1 MNYSPLR
8 IRVYTIL
15 ERGEKHDTKSVY
27 FDYFIITLVLLSVIS
42 TIWESYPAAQEKY
55 GEYFHG
61 FEIFSII
68 IFTIE
73 YLLRLWT
80 APLKYPYLSAWKA
93 YLKYIFSFL
102 ALIDLLAI
110 LPFYLPFLGVE
121 DLRLLRM
128 MRLLR
133 LLRVFKLNR
142 YSRALNLVYDVLKE
156 KGEELVTTVFFALI
170 LLLVSSTLMYYV
182 EHEANPNGFPNIIA
196 TLWWAVVTL
205 TTVGYGD
212 VVPVTMLG
220 KLLNGITALIGIGV
234 VALPT
239 SILSAGF
246 LEKVEERK
254 KIERETKEKMEKQLL
269 EDLRRRTGKTGKTEE
284 KNQDSHSTHLCYCP
298 HCGGKLP
305 DTGHS

>member
-1 MNYSPLR
+1 MNYSLFR
-8 IRVYTIL
+8 IRIYTIL
-15 ERGEKHDTKSVY
+15 ERGEKHDKKSIY
-27 FDYFIITLVLLSVIS
+27 FDYFIIILVLLSVVS
-42 TIWESYPAAQEKY
+42 TIWESHSTKIGEEDYI
-55 GEYFHG
+55 EYFNL
-61 FEIFSII
+61 FESFSIA
-68 IFTIE
+68 IFTVE

-80 APLKYPYLSAWKA
+80 APLKYPHLSAWKA
-93 YLKYIFSFL
+93 YLKYVFSFI

-110 LPFYLPFLGVE
+110 LPFYLPFFGVE

-142 YSRALNLVYDVLKE
+142 YSRALNLVSDVLKE
-156 KGEELVTTVFFALI
+156 KGEELVTTLFFALI

-212 VVPVTMLG
+212 VVPVTLLG
-220 KLLNGITALIGIGV
+220 KILNGITALIGIGV

-254 KIERETKEKMEKQLL
+254 KAEKEEKEKIEQQLL
-269 EDLRRRTGKTGKTEE
+269 KELRERTGETEE
-284 KNQDSHSTHLCYCP
+284 ENQELHSTSLCYCP

-305 DTGHS
+305 EMN

>member
-1 MNYSPLR
+1 MSYSSLR
-8 IRVYTIL
+8 IRIYTII
-15 ERGEKHDTKSVY
+15 ERGEKHDKKSVY
-27 FDYFIITLVLLSVIS
+27 FDYFIIILVLLSVIS
-42 TIWESYPAAQEKY
+42 TIWESYPKAQAKY
-55 GEYFHG
+55 GEYFHA
-61 FEIFSII
+61 FEVFSII

-80 APLKYPYLSAWKA
+80 APLKYPHLSAWKA
-93 YLKYIFSFL
+93 YLKYIFSFI

-110 LPFYLPFLGVE
+110 LPFYLPFFGVE

-133 LLRVFKLNR
+133 LLRIFKLNR

-182 EHEANPNGFPNIIA
+182 EHDVNPNGFPNIVA

-212 VVPVTMLG
+212 VVPVTMVG
-220 KLLNGITALIGIGV
+220 KFLNGVTALIGIGV

-246 LEKVEERK
+246 LEKIEERK
-254 KIERETKEKMEKQLL
+254 KIEKAAKEQLEKELL
-269 EDLRRRTGKTGKTEE
+269 EGLKERTEGKQEQHE
-284 KNQDSHSTHLCYCP
+284 NNQQLCYCP

-305 DTGHS
+305 KMD

>member
-1 MNYSPLR
+1 MNYATLR
-8 IRVYTIL
+8 TRIYTII
-15 ERGEKHDTKSVY
+15 ERGEKHDKKSIY
-27 FDYFIITLVLLSVIS
+27 FDYFIIILVLLSVIS
-42 TIWESYPAAQEKY
+42 TIWESYPKANAEY
-55 GEYFHG
+55 GEYFHN
-61 FEIFSII
+61 FEIFSIV
-68 IFTIE
+68 IFTLE

-80 APLKYPYLSAWKA
+80 APLKNPHLSAWKA
-93 YLKYIFSFL
+93 YLKYIFSFI

-156 KGEELVTTVFFALI
+156 RGEELVTTVFFALI

-212 VVPVTMLG
+212 VVPITMLG
-220 KLLNGITALIGIGV
+220 KVLNGVTALIGIGV
-234 VALPT
+234 IALPT

-246 LEKVEERK
+246 LEKVQERK
-254 KIERETKEKMEKQLL
+254 KAEKDEEERIEKQLL
-269 EDLRRRTGKTGKTEE
+269 QELRQRNGEIEE
-284 KNQDSHSTHLCYCP
+284 ENQDSRHSTHLCYCP

-305 DTGHS
+305 EMG

>member
-1 MNYSPLR
+1 MNYSTFR
-8 IRVYTIL
+8 IRIYTII
-15 ERGEKHDTKSVY
+15 ERGEKHDKKSVY
-27 FDYFIITLVLLSVIS
+27 FDYFIIILVLLSVIS
-42 TIWESYPAAQEKY
+42 TIWESHSTKIGGKDYKV
-55 GEYFHG
+55 FFDF
-61 FEIFSII
+61 FEFFSIA

-80 APLKYPYLSAWKA
+80 APLKYPHLSTWKA
-93 YLKYIFSFL
+93 YLKYIFSFI

-142 YSRALNLVYDVLKE
+142 YSRALNLVSDVLKE

-182 EHEANPNGFPNIIA
+182 EHETNPEGFPNIIA

-220 KLLNGITALIGIGV
+220 KILNGATALIGIGV

-254 KIERETKEKMEKQLL
+254 KAEKEAKKQIEKQLL
-269 EDLRRRTGKTGKTEE
+269 QELKERNGEIEKEE
-284 KNQDSHSTHLCYCP
+284 SENSTTHSTTLCYCP

-305 DTGHS
+305 EIN

>member
-1 MNYSPLR
+1 MNYSTFKIR
-8 IRVYTIL
+8 IFTII
-15 ERGEKHDTKSVY
+15 ERGEKHDKKSIY
-27 FDYFIITLVLLSVIS
+27 FDYFIIVLVILSVIS
-42 TIWESYPAAQEKY
+42 TIWESYPEDSKKY
-55 GEYFHG
+55 ESYFYN
-61 FEIFSII
+61 FELFSII
-68 IFTIE
+68 IFTTE

-80 APLKYPYLSAWKA
+80 APLKYPELPTWKA
-93 YLKYIFSFL
+93 YLKYIFSFI
-102 ALIDLLAI
+102 AIVDLIAI
-110 LPFYLPFLGVE
+110 LPFYLPFFGVN

-156 KGEELVTTVFFALI
+156 KGEELITTVFFAFI

-182 EHEANPNGFPNIIA
+182 EHEVNPKGFPNIIV

-212 VVPVTMLG
+212 VVPITMVG
-220 KLLNGITALIGIGV
+220 KFLNGITALIGIGV

-246 LEKVEERK
+246 LEKVQERK
-254 KIERETKEKMEKQLL
+254 KAEKEEEERIEKQLL
-269 EDLRRRTGKTGKTEE
+269 QELRQRTGQTEE
-284 KNQDSHSTHLCYCP
+284 ETNHSTHLCFCP

-305 DTGHS
+305 EIN

>member
-1 MNYSPLR
+1 MNYSTLR
-8 IRVYTIL
+8 TRVYTII
-15 ERGEKHDTKSVY
+15 ERGEKHDKKSIY
-27 FDYFIITLVLLSVIS
+27 FDYFIIILVLLSVIS
-42 TIWESYPAAQEKY
+42 TIWESYPTAHEKY
-55 GEYFHG
+55 GEYFHS

-80 APLKYPYLSAWKA
+80 APLKYPHLSTWKA
-93 YLKYIFSFL
+93 YIKYLFSFI
-102 ALIDLLAI
+102 AIIDLIAI
-110 LPFYLPFLGVE
+110 LPFYLPFLGVK

-182 EHEANPNGFPNIIA
+182 EHETNPEGFPNIIA

-220 KLLNGITALIGIGV
+220 KILNGITALIGIGV

-254 KIERETKEKMEKQLL
+254 KAEKEAKERIEKQLL
-269 EDLRRRTGKTGKTEE
+269 QDLRERNGEDEE
-284 KNQDSHSTHLCYCP
+284 ENSHSPHLCFCP

-305 DTGHS
+305 ELN

>member
-1 MNYSPLR
+1 MNYLYVKN
-8 IRVYTIL
+8 RVYQIV
-15 ERGEKHDTKSVY
+15 ERGEKDDKKSIY
-27 FDYFIITLVLLSVIS
+27 FDYFIIVLVLLSVIS
-42 TIWESYPAAQEKY
+42 TIWESYPEDSIKY
-55 GEYFHG
+55 GDYFNA
-61 FEIFSII
+61 FEFFSITV
-68 IFTIE
+68 FTVE

-80 APLKYPYLSAWKA
+80 APLKYPELPAWKA
-93 YLKYIFSFL
+93 HFRYVFSFI

-142 YSRALNLVYDVLKE
+142 YSRALNLVSDVLKE

-170 LLLVSSTLMYYV
+170 LLLVSSTLMYYI
-182 EHEANPNGFPNIIA
+182 EHDINPNGFPNIIA

-212 VVPVTMLG
+212 VVPMTMTG

-254 KIERETKEKMEKQLL
+254 KNEKEEKEKMERQLL
-269 EDLRRRTGKTGKTEE
+269 KELRERIGEVEISETQT
-284 KNQDSHSTHLCYCP
+284 STQLCFCP

-305 DTGHS
+305 EMD

>member
-1 MNYSPLR
+1 MNYSLFR
-8 IRVYTIL
+8 IRIYTII
-15 ERGEKHDTKSVY
+15 ERGEKHDKKSVY
-27 FDYFIITLVLLSVIS
+27 FDYFIIILVLLSVVA
-42 TIWESYPAAQEKY
+42 TIWESDSTVIAGVDCK
-55 GEYFHG
+55 EYFNL
-61 FEIFSII
+61 FESFSIA
-68 IFTIE
+68 IFTVE

-80 APLKYPYLSAWKA
+80 APLKYSELPTWKA
-93 YLKYIFSFL
+93 YLKYIFSFI

-142 YSRALNLVYDVLKE
+142 YSRALNLVSDVLKE
-156 KGEELVTTVFFALI
+156 KGEELITTVFFALI
-170 LLLVSSTLMYYV
+170 LLLVSSSLMYYV
-182 EHEANPNGFPNIIA
+182 EHESNPDGFPNIIA

-212 VVPVTMLG
+212 VVPVTILG
-220 KLLNGITALIGIGV
+220 KTLNGITALIGIGV

-254 KIERETKEKMEKQLL
+254 KAEKEAKEQAEKQLL
-269 EDLRRRTGKTGKTEE
+269 QELRERTGETEE
-284 KNQDSHSTHLCYCP
+284 ENQDSHSTNLCYCP
-298 HCGGKLP
+298 HCGGKLLEM
-305 DTGHS
+305 S

>member
-1 MNYSPLR
+1 MNYSILR
-8 IRVYTIL
+8 MRVYTII
-15 ERGEKHDTKSVY
+15 ERGEKYDKKSLY
-27 FDYFIITLVLLSVIS
+27 FDYFIIVLVLLSVIS
-42 TIWESYPAAQEKY
+42 TIWESYPEANQNYQKY
-55 GEYFHG
+55 FYG
-61 FEIFSII
+61 FEIISITV
-68 IFTIE
+68 FTLE

-80 APLKYPYLSAWKA
+80 APLKYPYLPAWKA
-93 YLKYIFSFL
+93 YLKYFLSFI
-102 ALIDLLAI
+102 ALVDLIAI
-110 LPFYLPFLGVE
+110 LPFYLPFLGVG

-156 KGEELVTTVFFALI
+156 RGEELVTTVFFALI

-182 EHEANPNGFPNIIA
+182 EHDINPQGFPNIIA

-212 VVPVTMLG
+212 VVPITMLG
-220 KLLNGITALIGIGV
+220 KILNGITALIGIGV

-246 LEKVEERK
+246 LEKVQERK
-254 KIERETKEKMEKQLL
+254 RIEKEETEQIERQLL
-269 EDLRRRTGKTGKTEE
+269 QELKERNGEIEE
-284 KNQDSHSTHLCYCP
+284 ENKNSHSTHLCYCP

-305 DTGHS
+305 EID

>member
-1 MNYSPLR
+1 MNYSTLK
-8 IRVYTIL
+8 IRVYTII
-15 ERGEKHDTKSVY
+15 ERGEKHDKKSIY
-27 FDYFIITLVLLSVIS
+27 FDYFIIILVLLSVIA
-42 TIWESYPAAQEKY
+42 TIWESHLEIEQKDNT
-55 GEYFHG
+55 YFHL
-61 FEIFSII
+61 FEIFSIT

-80 APLKYPYLSAWKA
+80 APLKYPYLSVWKA
-93 YLKYIFSFL
+93 YLKYIFSFI

-110 LPFYLPFLGVE
+110 LPFYLPFFGVE
-121 DLRLLRM
+121 DLRVLRM

-142 YSRALNLVYDVLKE
+142 YSRALNLVSDVLKE
-156 KGEELVTTVFFALI
+156 KGEELVTTIFFALI

-182 EHEANPNGFPNIIA
+182 EHDANPTGFPNIIA

-220 KLLNGITALIGIGV
+220 KILNGITALIGIGV

-246 LEKVEERK
+246 LEKVQERK
-254 KIERETKEKMEKQLL
+254 RIEKEETEQLERQLL
-269 EDLRRRTGKTGKTEE
+269 QELRQRNGEIEE
-284 KNQDSHSTHLCYCP
+284 ESQSSDHSTHLCYCP

-305 DTGHS
+305 KIN

>member
-1 MNYSPLR
+1 MKYSTFR
-8 IRVYTIL
+8 IRIYTII
-15 ERGEKHDTKSVY
+15 ERGEKHDKKSVY
-27 FDYFIITLVLLSVIS
+27 FDYFIIVLVLLSVIS
-42 TIWESYPAAQEKY
+42 TIWESYPKASSEY
-55 GEYFHG
+55 GEYFNI
-61 FEIFSII
+61 FENFSIA
-68 IFTIE
+68 IFTVE

-80 APLKYPYLSAWKA
+80 APLKYPHLSAWKA
-93 YLKYIFSFL
+93 YLKYIFSFI
-102 ALIDLLAI
+102 ALVDLLAI

-182 EHEANPNGFPNIIA
+182 EHETNPEGFPNIIA

-220 KLLNGITALIGIGV
+220 KILNGATALIGIGV

-254 KIERETKEKMEKQLL
+254 KAEKEAKEQIEKQLL
-269 EDLRRRTGKTGKTEE
+269 QELKERNGEVEE
-284 KNQDSHSTHLCYCP
+284 KSENSTTHSTTLCYCP

-305 DTGHS
+305 EME

>member
-1 MNYSPLR
+1 M
-8 IRVYTIL
+8 
-15 ERGEKHDTKSVY
+15 KY
-27 FDYFIITLVLLSVIS
+27 F
-42 TIWESYPAAQEKY
+42 
-55 GEYFHG
+55 
-61 FEIFSII
+61 
-68 IFTIE
+68 
-73 YLLRLWT
+73 
-80 APLKYPYLSAWKA
+80 
-93 YLKYIFSFL
+93 FSFI
-102 ALIDLLAI
+102 ALIDLIAI

-156 KGEELVTTVFFALI
+156 RGEELVTTVFFALI
-170 LLLVSSTLMYYV
+170 LLLVSSTLMYYI
-182 EHEANPNGFPNIIA
+182 EHETNPDGFPNIIA

-220 KLLNGITALIGIGV
+220 KFLNGVTALIGIGV

-246 LEKVEERK
+246 LEKVQERK
-254 KIERETKEKMEKQLL
+254 RVEREEKEELEKQLL
-269 EDLRRRTGKTGKTEE
+269 QELRQRNGEVEE
-284 KNQDSHSTHLCYCP
+284 TQNSDSHATHLCFCP

-305 DTGHS
+305 ELS

>member
-1 MNYSPLR
+1 MNYSTLQIR
-8 IRVYTIL
+8 IYTII
-15 ERGEKHDTKSVY
+15 ERGEKHDKKSIY
-27 FDYFIITLVLLSVIS
+27 FDYFIIILVLLSVIS
-42 TIWESYPAAQEKY
+42 TIWESYPEASEKY
-55 GEYFHG
+55 GEYFNG
-61 FEIFSII
+61 FEFISIAV
-68 IFTIE
+68 FTIE

-80 APLKYPYLSAWKA
+80 APLKYPELPTWKA
-93 YLKYIFSFL
+93 YLKYIFSFI

-142 YSRALNLVYDVLKE
+142 YSRALNLVYDVLRE

-212 VVPVTMLG
+212 VVPITMLG
-220 KLLNGITALIGIGV
+220 KILNGITALIGIGV

-254 KIERETKEKMEKQLL
+254 KYEKEEKERIEKQLL
-269 EDLRRRTGKTGKTEE
+269 QELRERTGQTEE
-284 KNQDSHSTHLCYCP
+284 ETNHSTHLCYCP
-298 HCGGKLP
+298 HCGEKLP
-305 DTGHS
+305 EMT

>member
-1 MNYSPLR
+1 MNYSSFQIR
-8 IRVYTIL
+8 IYTII

-27 FDYFIITLVLLSVIS
+27 FDYFIIVLVILSVIS
-42 TIWESYPAAQEKY
+42 TIWESYPEANLKY
-55 GEYFHG
+55 GNYFHY
-61 FEIFSII
+61 FELFSIAV
-68 IFTIE
+68 FTVE

-80 APLKYPYLSAWKA
+80 APLKYPHLSAWKA
-93 YLKYIFSFL
+93 YLKYIFSFI

-110 LPFYLPFLGVE
+110 LPFYLPFFGVE

-142 YSRALNLVYDVLKE
+142 YSRALNLVADVLKE
-156 KGEELVTTVFFALI
+156 KGEELITTVFFALI
-170 LLLVSSTLMYYV
+170 LLLVSSTLMYYA

-212 VVPVTMLG
+212 VVPVTMVG
-220 KLLNGITALIGIGV
+220 KFLNGITALIGIGI

-254 KIERETKEKMEKQLL
+254 KAEKKAEEAYKTKLL
-269 EDLRRRTGKTGKTEE
+269 NELKERTGVTSSTT
-284 KNQDSHSTHLCYCP
+284 DSTSSAFSFCYCP

-305 DTGHS
+305 KGDSN

>member
-1 MNYSPLR
+1 MNYSSLR
-8 IRVYTIL
+8 IRIYTII
-15 ERGEKHDTKSVY
+15 ERGEKHDKKSVY
-27 FDYFIITLVLLSVIS
+27 FDYFIIVLVLLSVIS
-42 TIWESYPAAQEKY
+42 TIWESYPTAQQKY
-55 GEYFHG
+55 GEYFHS
-61 FEIFSII
+61 FELFSIA
-68 IFTIE
+68 IFTVE

-80 APLKYPYLSAWKA
+80 APLKYPHLPAWKA
-93 YLKYIFSFL
+93 YLKYIFSFI
-102 ALIDLLAI
+102 ALVDLLAI

-182 EHEANPNGFPNIIA
+182 EHETNPEGFPNIIA

-220 KLLNGITALIGIGV
+220 KILNGATALIGIGV

-254 KIERETKEKMEKQLL
+254 KAEKEAKEQLEKQLL
-269 EDLRRRTGKTGKTEE
+269 QDLKQRNGEIEE
-284 KNQDSHSTHLCYCP
+284 ESENSTTHSTHLCYCP

-305 DTGHS
+305 EIS

>member
-1 MNYSPLR
+1 MSYLYIQN
-8 IRVYTIL
+8 RVYEII
-15 ERGEKHDTKSVY
+15 ERGEEEDRKSVY
-27 FDYFIITLVLLSVIS
+27 FDYFIIILVLLSVIS
-42 TIWESYPAAQEKY
+42 TIWESYPEDSIKY
-55 GEYFHG
+55 GFYFNA
-61 FEIFSII
+61 FEFFSITV
-68 IFTIE
+68 FTIE

-80 APLKYPYLSAWKA
+80 APLKYPHLPTWKS
-93 YLKYIFSFL
+93 YFKYIFSFI

-142 YSRALNLVYDVLKE
+142 YSLALNLVADVLKE

-170 LLLVSSTLMYYV
+170 LLLVSSTLMYYI
-182 EHEANPNGFPNIIA
+182 EHEVNPNGFPNIIA

-212 VVPVTMLG
+212 VVPVTMIG

-246 LEKVEERK
+246 LEKVQERK
-254 KIERETKEKMEKQLL
+254 KNEKEEKEKMERQLL
-269 EDLRRRTGKTGKTEE
+269 QELRERTGEIEE
-284 KNQDSHSTHLCYCP
+284 KSQNLDTHSTHLCYCP

-305 DTGHS
+305 EMNNN

>member
-1 MNYSPLR
+1 MNYSTLR
-8 IRVYTIL
+8 IRIYTII
-15 ERGEKHDTKSVY
+15 ERGEKHDKKSIY
-27 FDYFIITLVLLSVIS
+27 FDYFIIILVILSVIS
-42 TIWESYPAAQEKY
+42 TIWESYPEANKNY
-55 GEYFHG
+55 GKYFHW
-61 FEIFSII
+61 FELFSIS

-80 APLKYPYLSAWKA
+80 APLKFPHLSTWKA
-93 YLKYIFSFL
+93 YLKYIFSFI
-102 ALIDLLAI
+102 ALVDLIAI
-110 LPFYLPFLGVE
+110 LPFYLPFLGVS

-156 KGEELVTTVFFALI
+156 KGEELITTVFFALI

-182 EHEANPNGFPNIIA
+182 EHETNPKGFPNIIA

-220 KLLNGITALIGIGV
+220 KILNGATALIGIGV

-254 KIERETKEKMEKQLL
+254 RLEKERKTQLEKQLL
-269 EDLRRRTGKTGKTEE
+269 QELRERNGETEE
-284 KNQDSHSTHLCYCP
+284 ENENSNHSAHLCYCP

-305 DTGHS
+305 EMG

>member
-1 MNYSPLR
+1 MNYSTFR
-8 IRVYTIL
+8 IRIYTII
-15 ERGEKHDTKSVY
+15 ERGEKHDKKSVY
-27 FDYFIITLVLLSVIS
+27 FDYFIIALVILSVIS

-55 GEYFHG
+55 GEYFCA

-80 APLKYPYLSAWKA
+80 APLKYPHLPTWKA
-93 YLKYIFSFL
+93 YLNYFFSFI

-110 LPFYLPFLGVE
+110 LPFYLPFLGIE

-142 YSRALNLVYDVLKE
+142 YSRALNLVSDVLKE

-170 LLLVSSTLMYYV
+170 LLLVSSTLMYYI
-182 EHEANPNGFPNIIA
+182 EHETNPDGFPNIIA

-220 KLLNGITALIGIGV
+220 KFLNGVTALIGIGV

-254 KIERETKEKMEKQLL
+254 KNEKAAKEKLEYQLL
-269 EDLRRRTGKTGKTEE
+269 QELRKRTEETNE
-284 KNQDSHSTHLCYCP
+284 KNQDSNSITLCYCP

-305 DTGHS
+305 QIN

>member
-1 MNYSPLR
+1 MNYSTFRMR
-8 IRVYTIL
+8 IYTII
-15 ERGEKHDTKSVY
+15 ERGEKHDKKSVY
-27 FDYFIITLVLLSVIS
+27 FDYFIIVLVLLSVIS
-42 TIWESYPAAQEKY
+42 TIWESYPAVQEKY

-61 FEIFSII
+61 FEVFSIVIFS
-68 IFTIE
+68 IE

-80 APLKYPYLSAWKA
+80 APLKHPHLSAWKA
-93 YLKYIFSFL
+93 YLKYIFSFI

-182 EHEANPNGFPNIIA
+182 EHESNPEGFPNIIA

-220 KLLNGITALIGIGV
+220 KILNGITALIGIGV

-246 LEKVEERK
+246 LEKVQERK
-254 KIERETKEKMEKQLL
+254 RIEKEETEKMERQLL
-269 EDLRRRTGKTGKTEE
+269 QDLKERNGETEDE
-284 KNQDSHSTHLCYCP
+284 NQHNSSHSTHLCYCP
-298 HCGGKLP
+298 HCGEKLP
-305 DTGHS
+305 EIN

>member
-1 MNYSPLR
+1 MNYSILR
-8 IRVYTIL
+8 IQIYTII
-15 ERGEKHDTKSVY
+15 ERGEKHNKKSIY
-27 FDYFIITLVLLSVIS
+27 FDYFIIVLVLLSVIS

-55 GEYFHG
+55 GTYFHA
-61 FEIFSII
+61 FEIFSVI

-80 APLKYPYLSAWKA
+80 APLKFPHLSAAKA
-93 YLKYIFSFL
+93 YIKYATSFI
-102 ALIDLLAI
+102 AIIDLVAI

-156 KGEELVTTVFFALI
+156 RGEELVTTVFFALI

-182 EHEANPNGFPNIIA
+182 EHETNPEGFPNIIA

-220 KLLNGITALIGIGV
+220 KILNGLTALIGIGV

-246 LEKVEERK
+246 LEKVQERK
-254 KIERETKEKMEKQLL
+254 RIEQEKTEQAEKQLL
-269 EDLRRRTGKTGKTEE
+269 QELRERNGENEE
-284 KNQDSHSTHLCYCP
+284 LTNHSTHLCYCP

-305 DTGHS
+305 EIS